1 MSSLE
6 GLESSNFSAKKYD
19 DHHTFR
25 GNRKAANLGV
35 FKWLRLRGSRILRR
49 YQQKETRSQRCSV
62 CKEPGHNML
71 SKECRGYV
79 IEVNDRNDGFFE
91 MSSSVGWGF
100 FLTEEVN

>member
-79 IEVNDRNDGFFE
+79 IEVNDRNDGFFK
-91 MSSSVGWGF
+91 MSSSVGWF

>member
-1 MSSLE
+1 MFWPEKSQSIFLQK
-6 GLESSNFSAKKYD
+6 NYD

-35 FKWLRLRGSRILRR
+35 FKLLRLRGSRILRR
-49 YQQKETRSQRCSV
+49 YQIKETRSQRCSV

-91 MSSSVGWGF
+91 VSSSVGWF
-100 FLTEEVN
+100 FLTEEAN